1 MFVRTKTIY
10 SCGRPYQYLHIVENY
25 RDNGKVRQRIIGSLG
40 RRDILLENGNLERV
54 ITQLAE
60 QCPSL
65 RIMRAQQ
72 AGDMTVERDALW
84 GPVMVFDRLWEE
96 LGIKYLLK
104 RIAKR
109 RRITYD
115 FERMVFA
122 LTLQRL
128 LEPGSDLRG
137 SKWIKTIYEPG
148 CERLRLAHFYRAAGL
163 VWQKKEYI
171 EESLYAQGRD
181 LFNQE
186 LDVVFFDTTSTY
198 FEGTSLTGWAKLG
211 KSKDHRP
218 DHVQIIIGIVM
229 RRDGVP
235 IACEIWPGNTAD
247 VKTIVPIVKK
257 LRTRFQLK
265 KVILVCD
272 RGMVSK
278 ANLKA
283 IRAAGYD
290 YIVGMKM
297 RRLLE
302 VRDNVLK
309 RAGRYQEVDDN
320 LSVKEVWIQKRR
332 YIICLNPEEARKDRF
347 DREAILIKLQK
358 KIASG
363 NVKKLIG
370 NRGYRRFL
378 KTQKA
383 VVMIDPKRVKDDER
397 YDGKYVL
404 RTTTRLLAADV
415 AHAYKELSGIERL
428 WRELKDVVEVRP
440 VYHHIIK
447 NNVKGHIFSCFLALY
462 MVASLKNKLK
472 QQDLY
477 LPWDEIIRDL
487 SAVRAVIVRIKEDRY
502 LMRTPLK
509 GHAGKLFQVVG
520 AKVPPLAQ
528 PLS

>member
-1 MFVRTKTIY
+1 MFVRTKTISSY
-10 SCGRPYQYLHIVENY
+10 GRSYQYLHIVENY

-40 RRDILLENGNLERV
+40 RRDILLENGNLERI

-60 QCPSL
+60 QCPSV

-72 AGDMTVERDALW
+72 AGDMTVERDAVW

-96 LGIKYLLK
+96 LGIKDLLK

-109 RRITYD
+109 RRITYN
-115 FERMVFA
+115 FERMIFA

-148 CERLRLAHFYRAAGL
+148 FERLRLAHFYRAAGL
-163 VWQKKEYI
+163 VWQKKEHI
-171 EESLYAQGRD
+171 EESLYDQGRD

-218 DHVQIIIGIVM
+218 DHAQVIIGMVM

-247 VKTIVPIVKK
+247 VKTIVPIVKR
-257 LRTRFQLK
+257 LRKRFQLK

-278 ANLKA
+278 ANLKE
-283 IRAAGYD
+283 IRRTGYD

-309 RAGRYQEVDDN
+309 RAGRYQQTEDN
-320 LSVKEVWIQKRR
+320 LSVKEVCVQRRR
-332 YIICLNPEEARKDRF
+332 YIICLNPQEAKKDRIA
-347 DREAILIKLQK
+347 REAILEKLQK
-358 KIASG
+358 KIKSG

-378 KTQKA
+378 KTQKT
-383 VVMIDPKRVKDDER
+383 VVMIDPERVKDDER

-404 RTTTRLLAADV
+404 RTTTRLPAADV

-428 WRELKDVVEVRP
+428 WRELKDVVEIRP
-440 VYHHIIK
+440 IYHHLIK

-462 MVASLKNKLK
+462 MVASLKKKLK
-472 QQDLY
+472 EQQLHI
-477 LPWDEIIRDL
+477 PWDEIIRDL

-509 GHAGKLFQVVG
+509 GHAGKLFQIVG

-528 PLS
+528 PLP

>member
-1 MFVRTKTIY
+1 MFVRIKTIY

-40 RRDILLENGNLERV
+40 RLDILQEKGDLKRI

-60 QCPSL
+60 QCPSV

-72 AGDMTVERDALW
+72 AGNMTIECDALW
-84 GPVMVFDRLWEE
+84 GPVIVFNRLWED
-96 LGIKYLLK
+96 LGIKELLQ
-104 RIAKR
+104 RVTKR
-109 RRITYD
+109 RRISYD
-115 FERMVFA
+115 FERMAFA

-128 LEPGSDLRG
+128 LEPGSDLQG
-137 SKWIKTIYEPG
+137 SKWIKTVYEPG
-148 CERLRLAHFYRAAGL
+148 FERLKLMHFYRASGL
-163 VWQKKEYI
+163 LWQKKEHI
-171 EESLYAQGRD
+171 EESLYQRDRD

-198 FEGTSLTGWAKLG
+198 FEGTSLTGWARLG

-218 DHVQIIIGIVM
+218 DHVQLVLGMVM
-229 RRDGVP
+229 RRDGMP

-247 VKTIVPIVKK
+247 VKTLVPIVKK
-257 LRTRFQLK
+257 LRKRFQLK

-297 RRLLE
+297 RRLIE
-302 VRDNVLK
+302 VRDQVLA
-309 RAGRYQEVDDN
+309 RTGRYQEVKDN
-320 LSVKEVWIQKRR
+320 LSVKEVWVQKRR
-332 YIICLNPEEARKDRF
+332 YIICLNQEEAKKDRL
-347 DREAILIKLQK
+347 DRESILEKLRK
-358 KIASG
+358 KIQSG

-383 VVMIDPKRVKDDER
+383 VVMIDPNRVKEDER

-440 VYHHIIK
+440 IYHHLIK

-462 MVASLKNKLK
+462 MVASLKKKLK
-472 QQDLY
+472 EHHLHI
-477 LPWDEIIRDL
+477 PWDEILRDL
-487 SAVRAVIVRIKEDRY
+487 SAVRAVVVRLKQDRY

-509 GHAGKLFQVVG
+509 GHAGKLFQIVG

-528 PLS
+528 PLP

>member
-40 RRDILLENGNLERV
+40 RRDVLLENGNLERV
-54 ITQLAE
+54 IAQLAE
-60 QCPSL
+60 QCPSV
-65 RIMRAQQ
+65 RIMRAQKE
-72 AGDMTVERDALW
+72 GDMTVERDALW
-84 GPVMVFDRLWEE
+84 GPVIVLNRLWEE
-96 LGIKYLLK
+96 LGIKDLLK
-104 RIAKR
+104 GIAKR
-109 RRITYD
+109 RRVTYD
-115 FERMVFA
+115 FEHMVFA

-137 SKWIKTIYEPG
+137 SKWIKTIHEPG
-148 CERLRLAHFYRAAGL
+148 FERLQLRHFYRAAGL
-163 VWQKKEYI
+163 LWEKKEYI
-171 EESLYAQGRD
+171 EESLYDQGRD

-198 FEGTSLTGWAKLG
+198 FEGTSLAGFAKLG
-211 KSKDHRP
+211 KSKDYRP
-218 DHVQIIIGIVM
+218 DHMQLIIGIVM

-235 IACEIWPGNTAD
+235 IACEIWPGNMAD
-247 VKTIVPIVKK
+247 VKTIVPIVKR
-257 LRTRFQLK
+257 LRKRFQLK

-278 ANLKA
+278 ANLKE
-283 IRAAGYD
+283 IRRAGYD

-309 RAGRYQEVDDN
+309 RAGRYQEVADN

-332 YIICLNPEEARKDRF
+332 YIICLNPKEAKKDKS
-347 DREAILIKLQK
+347 DREKIVEKLRT

-363 NVKKLIG
+363 NVKKLIS

-383 VVMIDPKRVKDDER
+383 VVMIDPERVKADER

-404 RTTTRLLAADV
+404 KTTTHLPAADV

-440 VYHHIIK
+440 IYHHLIK
-447 NNVKGHIFSCFLALY
+447 NNVKGHIFSCFLAVY
-462 MVASLKNKLK
+462 IASCLKKKLK
-472 QQDLY
+472 QENLQ

-487 SAVRAVIVRIKEDRY
+487 SAVRAVTVRIKEDQY

-509 GHAGKLFQVVG
+509 GHAGKLFQIVG